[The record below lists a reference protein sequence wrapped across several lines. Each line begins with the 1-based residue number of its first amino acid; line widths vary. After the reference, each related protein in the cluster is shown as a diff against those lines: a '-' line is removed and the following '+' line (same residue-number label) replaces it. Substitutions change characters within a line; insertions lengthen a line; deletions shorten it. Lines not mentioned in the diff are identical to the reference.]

1 MKRKSQLLILLSIAL
16 NIYSQQIPV
25 YLNTNVN
32 IDERIEDALS
42 RMTLEEKVA
51 MCHAQSRFSSPG
63 VPRLGIP
70 ELWLAD
76 GPNGVREE
84 IVWDDWITAKQT
96 NDSCT
101 AFPAL
106 TSLAATWNPNLA
118 YEYGKALGE
127 EARYREKDVILGP
140 GVNIY
145 RTPLNGRNFEY
156 MGEDPCLASKLCV
169 PYIKGVQT
177 NGVAACIKHF
187 AANNQ
192 EINRNNINVNISNRA
207 LNEIYFPAFKAA
219 VQEGKVWT
227 LMGAYNK
234 LNGQFSC
241 HNDYLLNKV
250 LKKEWQFDGVVIS
263 DWGGTH
269 NTDEAAENG
278 LDLEMGSHVTA
289 VAPFTPGVYASF
301 YLAKDYLKGIKE
313 KKYSEDNLNDK
324 VRRLLKLNFRTAMNV
339 NKPFGSI
346 NTAEHSQVALSIAE
360 ESIVLLKNENSILPL
375 DFNTIKTVAVIGDNA
390 TRSFS
395 KGGGSAGVKAKY
407 EVTPLAGFKNYFPK
421 TVEILYAQGYND
433 KTNSLKTDLLEE
445 SLDIAKKADVVIFI
459 GGLNKNANQEC
470 EGKDRA
476 SYDLPYAQDLLISEI
491 RKVNENIIFVNI
503 SGSGVA
509 MPWVNKVKGALQA
522 WYMGSEAGNAIA
534 KVLTGQVNPSGKL
547 PFSVPFKLED
557 CGAHSFDSLAYPGN
571 STDVYYKEDILVG
584 YRWFDTKKIPVNF
597 SFGHGLSYSTF
608 EYGKI
613 KANKTVLQRGD
624 SINISLSIKNNSS
637 AQGSEVVQVYIRDIK
652 STFIRPY
659 KELKSFRK
667 IKLAPGISESVDFCI
682 TENDLQFYNDIDNKF
697 EAENGEFEVLI
708 GSSSNDIRQKI
719 KFKLQ

>member
-1 MKRKSQLLILLSIAL
+1 MKRKSQLLILFAIVL
-16 NIYSQQIPV
+16 NIYSQQIPA
-25 YLNTNVN
+25 YLNSEIN

-101 AFPAL
+101 AFPVL
-106 TSLAATWNPNLA
+106 TSLAATWNPDLA

-156 MGEDPCLASKLCV
+156 MGEDPYLASKLCV

-192 EINRNNINVNISNRA
+192 EINRNSINVNISNRA
-207 LNEIYFPAFKAA
+207 LHEIYFPAFKAA

-241 HNDYLLNKV
+241 HNNFLLNKV
-250 LKKEWQFDGVVIS
+250 LKEKWQFDGVVIS

-269 NTDEAAENG
+269 NTAEAAENG
-278 LDLEMGSHVTA
+278 LDLEMGSHVTV
-289 VAPFTPGVYASF
+289 VAPFTPGVYNSF
-301 YLAKDYLKGIKE
+301 YLANEYLKGIKD
-313 KKYSEDNLNDK
+313 KKYSEEKLNDK
-324 VRRLLKLNFRTAMNV
+324 VRRLLKLNFRTAMNI

-346 NTAEHSQVALSIAE
+346 NTTEHSQVALSIAE

-407 EVTPLAGFKNYFPK
+407 EVTPLAGIKTNFPK
-421 TVEILYAQGYND
+421 SVEILYAQGYND
-433 KTNSLKTDLLEE
+433 KSSSLKAELLKE
-445 SLDIAKKADVVIFI
+445 SLDIAKRADVVIFI

-476 SYDLPYAQDLLISEI
+476 SYDLPYAQEFLISEI
-491 RKVNENIIFVNI
+491 KNVNKNIVFVNI

-509 MPWVNKVKGALQA
+509 MPWVNNVKGALQA

-613 KANKTVLQRGD
+613 KANKTLLQRGD

-637 AQGSEVVQVYIRDIK
+637 VLGSEVVQLYIRDLK

-659 KELKSFRK
+659 KELKSFHK
-667 IKLAPGISESVDFCI
+667 IKLAPGKSESVDFSI
-682 TENDLQFYNDIDNKF
+682 SESDLQFYNDIDNKF

-708 GSSSNDIRQKI
+708 GSSSNNIRQKI